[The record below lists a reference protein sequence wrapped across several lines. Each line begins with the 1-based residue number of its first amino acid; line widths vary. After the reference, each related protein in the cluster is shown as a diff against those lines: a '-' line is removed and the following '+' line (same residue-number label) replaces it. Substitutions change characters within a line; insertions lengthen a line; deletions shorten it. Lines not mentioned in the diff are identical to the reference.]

1 MTTEDKDTDHNR
13 RAFLAGIPAAAA
25 TAALGATQVAAQ
37 TTPTV
42 ATGRRLLGNLEV
54 SELGLGV
61 QNMHRTFH
69 TIVPDREEMITL
81 IRSAYEQ
88 GVTFFD

>member
-1 MTTEDKDTDHNR
+1 MTTANKGIDHNR
-13 RAFLAGIPAAAA
+13 RTFLAGIPAAAA
-25 TAALGATQVAAQ
+25 TAALGTTQVAAQ
-37 TTPTV
+37 TKPTV

-69 TIVPDREEMITL
+69 TIVPD
-81 IRSAYEQ
+81 
-88 GVTFFD
+88 